1 MINSLMN
8 NINVFLNLT
17 KRHFLVFFKNKI
29 RVLYTLLVPI
39 IILLVYILFLRNLE
53 LSTVQNI
60 LYELEVEATP
70 ELTTYINTLV
80 DSWMLSGIII
90 LSTITISI
98 QTNNIIINDKE
109 NGVNRDFAS
118 SPIKNSYLIGSYFLF
133 NFIVTMFLCLIVM
146 LICFVYLVIMGEF
159 FLTFIDFLIAF
170 GVLTL
175 STATSTLLTIFIC
188 SFIKHESTLASI
200 IAVFSTV
207 AGFVIGAY
215 MPLSMFPDWF
225 RNICGF
231 VPGTYSTD
239 LMRFAFMATPL
250 DGLSGLVSDLN
261 LANGEELI
269 NNLFNSFGYEINL
282 FGTNINVG
290 YQALINV
297 GFVVL
302 FMILNIFS
310 VKHITKV
317 VADN

>member
-8 NINVFLNLT
+8 NLNVFLNLT

-146 LICFVYLVIMGEF
+146 LICFVYLAIMGEF

-175 STATSTLLTIFIC
+175 STAVSTLLTIFIC

-250 DGLSGLVSDLN
+250 DGLSGLVSNLN

-297 GFVVL
+297 GFAVL

>member
-8 NINVFLNLT
+8 NLNVFLNLT

-146 LICFVYLVIMGEF
+146 LICFVYLAIMCEF

-317 VADN
+317 VTDN

>member
-8 NINVFLNLT
+8 NLNVFLNLT

-146 LICFVYLVIMGEF
+146 LICFVYLAIMGEF

-175 STATSTLLTIFIC
+175 STAVSTLLTIFIC

-250 DGLSGLVSDLN
+250 DGLSGLVSNLN
-261 LANGEELI
+261 LTNGEELI

-290 YQALINV
+290 YQSLINV

>member
-8 NINVFLNLT
+8 NLNVFLNLT

-146 LICFVYLVIMGEF
+146 LICFVYLAIMCEF

-282 FGTNINVG
+282 FETNINVG
-290 YQALINV
+290 YQTLINV
-297 GFVVL
+297 GFVIL

>member
-8 NINVFLNLT
+8 NLNVFLNLT

-146 LICFVYLVIMGEF
+146 LICFVYLAIMGEF

-239 LMRFAFMATPL
+239 LMRM
-250 DGLSGLVSDLN
+250 V
-261 LANGEELI
+261 
-269 NNLFNSFGYEINL
+269 
-282 FGTNINVG
+282 
-290 YQALINV
+290 
-297 GFVVL
+297 
-302 FMILNIFS
+302 
-310 VKHITKV
+310 
-317 VADN
+317 

>member
-1 MINSLMN
+1 MIDSLMN
-8 NINVFLNLT
+8 NLNVFLNLT

-146 LICFVYLVIMGEF
+146 LICFVYLAIMGEF

-175 STATSTLLTIFIC
+175 STAVSTLLTIFIC

-250 DGLSGLVSDLN
+250 DGLSGLVSNLN
-261 LANGEELI
+261 LANGDELI

-290 YQALINV
+290 YQTLINV

-302 FMILNIFS
+302 FVILNIFS

>member
-1 MINSLMN
+1 
-8 NINVFLNLT
+8 
-17 KRHFLVFFKNKI
+17 
-29 RVLYTLLVPI
+29 
-39 IILLVYILFLRNLE
+39 
-53 LSTVQNI
+53 
-60 LYELEVEATP
+60 
-70 ELTTYINTLV
+70 
-80 DSWMLSGIII
+80 MLSGIII

-146 LICFVYLVIMGEF
+146 LICFVYLAIMDEF

>member
-1 MINSLMN
+1 MINSIMN
-8 NINVFLNLT
+8 NLNVFLNLT

-70 ELTTYINTLV
+70 ELTTYVNTLV

-146 LICFVYLVIMGEF
+146 LICFVYLAIMGEF

-170 GVLTL
+170 VVLTL

-297 GFVVL
+297 GFVIL
-302 FMILNIFS
+302 FIILNIFS

>member
-1 MINSLMN
+1 MINSLVN
-8 NINVFLNLT
+8 NLNVFLNLT

-146 LICFVYLVIMGEF
+146 LICFVYLAIMCEF

-282 FGTNINVG
+282 FGSNINVD

>member
-1 MINSLMN
+1 MINSLVN
-8 NINVFLNLT
+8 NLNVFLNLT

-60 LYELEVEATP
+60 LYELEVGATP

-146 LICFVYLVIMGEF
+146 LICFVYLAIMCEF

-261 LANGEELI
+261 LANEEELI

>member
-8 NINVFLNLT
+8 NLNVFLNLT

-146 LICFVYLVIMGEF
+146 LICFVYLAIMCEF

-239 LMRFAFMATPL
+239 LMRFAFMATPI

-317 VADN
+317 VTDN

>member
-1 MINSLMN
+1 MINSLVN
-8 NINVFLNLT
+8 NLNVFLNLT

-146 LICFVYLVIMGEF
+146 LICFVYLAIMCEF

-282 FGTNINVG
+282 FGTNINIG

>member
-8 NINVFLNLT
+8 NLNVFLNLT

-60 LYELEVEATP
+60 LYELEVEATL

-109 NGVNRDFAS
+109 NGFNRDFAS

-146 LICFVYLVIMGEF
+146 LICFVYLAIMDEF

-302 FMILNIFS
+302 FMILNIFL

>member
-8 NINVFLNLT
+8 NLNVFLNLT

-146 LICFVYLVIMGEF
+146 LICFVYLAIMCEY

-317 VADN
+317 VTDN

>member
-8 NINVFLNLT
+8 NLNVFLNLT

-146 LICFVYLVIMGEF
+146 LICFVYLAIMGEF

-175 STATSTLLTIFIC
+175 STATLTLLTIFIC

-250 DGLSGLVSDLN
+250 DGLSGLVSNLN
-261 LANGEELI
+261 FANGEELI

-302 FMILNIFS
+302 FIILNIFS

>member
-8 NINVFLNLT
+8 NLNVFLNLT

-146 LICFVYLVIMGEF
+146 LICFVYLAIMCEF

-250 DGLSGLVSDLN
+250 DGLSGLVSNLN

>member
-146 LICFVYLVIMGEF
+146 LICFVYLAIMSEF

-231 VPGTYSTD
+231 IPGTYSTD
-239 LMRFAFMATPL
+239 LMRFAFMATTL
-250 DGLSGLVSDLN
+250 DGLSGLVSNLN
-261 LANGEELI
+261 LTNGEELI

-290 YQALINV
+290 YQTLINV

>member
-8 NINVFLNLT
+8 NLNVFLNLT

-60 LYELEVEATP
+60 LYELEVKSTP

-146 LICFVYLVIMGEF
+146 LICFVYLAIMSEF

-250 DGLSGLVSDLN
+250 DSLSGLVSNLN

-269 NNLFNSFGYEINL
+269 NDLFNSFGYEINL

>member
-1 MINSLMN
+1 MISSLMN

-133 NFIVTMFLCLIVM
+133 NFI
-146 LICFVYLVIMGEF
+146 
-159 FLTFIDFLIAF
+159 
-170 GVLTL
+170 
-175 STATSTLLTIFIC
+175 
-188 SFIKHESTLASI
+188 
-200 IAVFSTV
+200 
-207 AGFVIGAY
+207 
-215 MPLSMFPDWF
+215 
-225 RNICGF
+225 
-231 VPGTYSTD
+231 
-239 LMRFAFMATPL
+239 
-250 DGLSGLVSDLN
+250 
-261 LANGEELI
+261 
-269 NNLFNSFGYEINL
+269 EIN
-282 FGTNINVG
+282 FCN
-290 YQALINV
+290 
-297 GFVVL
+297 
-302 FMILNIFS
+302 S
-310 VKHITKV
+310 
-317 VADN
+317 

>member
-8 NINVFLNLT
+8 NLNVFLNLT

-60 LYELEVEATP
+60 LYELEVKSTP

-146 LICFVYLVIMGEF
+146 LICFVYLAIMSEF

-231 VPGTYSTD
+231 VPGTYSTY
-239 LMRFAFMATPL
+239 LMRFAFTATPL
-250 DGLSGLVSDLN
+250 DSLSGLVSNLN

-269 NNLFNSFGYEINL
+269 NDLFNSFGYEINL

>member
-8 NINVFLNLT
+8 NLNVFLNLT

-146 LICFVYLVIMGEF
+146 LICFVYLAIMCEF

>member
-8 NINVFLNLT
+8 NLNVFLNLT

-146 LICFVYLVIMGEF
+146 LICFVYLAIMGEF

-175 STATSTLLTIFIC
+175 STAVSTLLTIFIC

-250 DGLSGLVSDLN
+250 DGLSGLVSNLN

-290 YQALINV
+290 YQTLINV
-297 GFVVL
+297 GFVIL

>member
-1 MINSLMN
+1 MINSLVN
-8 NINVFLNLT
+8 NLNVFLNLT

-146 LICFVYLVIMGEF
+146 LICFVYLAIMCEF

>member
-1 MINSLMN
+1 MINSLVN
-8 NINVFLNLT
+8 NLNVFLNLT

-146 LICFVYLVIMGEF
+146 LICFVYLAITDEF
-159 FLTFIDFLIAF
+159 FLTFIDFLITF

-175 STATSTLLTIFIC
+175 STATSTLFTIFIC

>member
-8 NINVFLNLT
+8 NLNVFLNLT

-146 LICFVYLVIMGEF
+146 LICFVYLAIMCEF

-250 DGLSGLVSDLN
+250 DDLSGLVNDLN

>member
-8 NINVFLNLT
+8 NLNVFLNLT

-146 LICFVYLVIMGEF
+146 LICFVYLAIMGEF

-175 STATSTLLTIFIC
+175 STAVSTLLTIFIC

-250 DGLSGLVSDLN
+250 DGLSGLVSNLN

-290 YQALINV
+290 YQSLINV